1 MRWQGEKYLHALKLA
16 PMDTMSAADLETAPP
31 ACTRDPFAS
40 ISAGLLPTAAAG
52 VKRPPPGVDGAAA
65 PASKRQAAADG
76 DVQAD
81 RVFMGNVSYQA
92 TEEQIREFFSSVG
105 TVTSVSIAKSQED
118 GRCVT
123 TLSRRGFLVAE
134 AKRRGLG
141 LADRAAL
148 CTFRSRLQRRCATKH
163 FCVKAGLV
171 QSF

>member
-1 MRWQGEKYLHALKLA
+1 MRWQGEKYLHALKLS

-92 TEEQIREFFSSVG
+92 TEEQIREFFSAVG

-118 GRCVT
+118 GRCGT
-123 TLSRRGFLVAE
+123 NPLSPRFSRPRGSALRLGWQAARLRARFVLGCRGGARQRSFC
-134 AKRRGLG
+134 AK
-141 LADRAAL
+141 A
-148 CTFRSRLQRRCATKH
+148 
-163 FCVKAGLV
+163 LV